1 MNLLLVEEEYNLSG
15 YINDNTDI
23 VTFKTGD
30 VQSYNDLLDL
40 ISDKNK
46 QYTVVGIF
54 SHGIESYF
62 HTVTRVFNDKHEIS
76 FKTFLQEL
84 KQLIS
89 FETIDIFACYFGQS
103 SDYIIDL
110 ETSLSIN
117 VRAST
122 DETGNV
128 PFGDWIMESDNT
140 DIRNIYFNDTI
151 NDFKEILGGTS
162 SGTMLLDNSGDLWV
176 AGLLYQSQGTFGLAI
191 GSDHNGQNLNY
202 FTHHNTLWDYISN
215 QQTFLDY
222 SSKTITKIFSNDAT
236 YVTLMDTGEI
246 YWFGG
251 TYKIYAAGMNSGL
264 PNLIDRSYFNNN
276 DIKQVS
282 IGSNFMLFLDVE
294 GNVYSCNYNVSS
306 SYNYGQTGLGD
317 SVAYATPQQLDSSY
331 WNNRKILKI
340 SAGNYHS
347 LILDNTGVVYGFGH
361 NTHGTL
367 GQGINDTAHKNVPTP
382 ILTTYMT
389 EPIVD
394 IATGYYSSYFIDIN
408 GKMYSCGRN
417 DQNGLAQGIYYQT
430 GRAEYNATLISQTP
444 SNANYYSI
452 HVAWPVP
459 ENNYSGKKLIAVD
472 AYQLTGAVLALDDEG
487 SVYQAGGGTVTNTI
501 TTSTPWYLTKLT
513 QLSGITEIS
522 LGENIGRARNATTGD
537 VYLWGQGTQGALG
550 TGGAYNSTTPLL
562 LNRATFR
569 YITSSGYTNGG
580 SGGTLVTETVDV
592 ATLED
597 YSFYDPTV
605 AGVISN
611 SPPTGSVTVSG
622 DVTVGST
629 LSSIVSITDANG
641 ISTGF
646 TYQWVI
652 SDTSDG
658 TYSNITDAT
667 DATYVIQE
675 SDYSKFIKLQVS
687 YTDDSGN
694 LENVNSNATDSV
706 SPSVSYAMLSPR
718 SNITVGDTIN
728 TTLNISPD
736 LSSEVTY
743 VWYRSTDG
751 QSFNIITGETSNS
764 YVIVEDDIGNYIRAS
779 IYLNDT
785 LLSSETT
792 TSIVIS
798 VASSSGDPYV
808 RTLSGFRYKLPNVE
822 RIYRCIDLYQNN
834 KRLIVNCKVSQLTRD
849 EIDELTSFA
858 KEHGNQVPVTDGY
871 FYKEFFVKYGDKYV
885 LFDRKINIIETNIN
899 TCDNDD
905 DVVIKRLEDS
915 KIFECPIQ
923 GRALANSFIIRTNM
937 ITIEL
942 IKILHPQIINGID
955 ISFSG
960 NDLKR
965 VSGIF
970 NTCVHPKYYRL
981 RRIDSQ
987 KVINIQTNR
996 KYTLSHNETWL
1007 DLDKNI
1013 VNKVKF

>member
-1 MNLLLVEEEYNLSG
+1 MNLLLVEEQYELSG
-15 YINDNTDI
+15 YINDDTDI
-23 VTFKTGD
+23 VIFKSGD
-30 VQSYNDLLDL
+30 VQSYNELLNL

-54 SHGIESYF
+54 SHGIDSYF
-62 HTVTRVFNDKHEIS
+62 HTVTRVFNDKHETS

-117 VRAST
+117 VRASI

-128 PFGDWIMESDNT
+128 PFGDWIMESDNI
-140 DIRNIYFNDTI
+140 DVRNIYFNDTI
-151 NDFKEILGGTS
+151 NDFKEILGGST
-162 SGTMLLDNSGDLWV
+162 SGTLLLDNAGDLWV
-176 AGLLYQSQGTFGLAI
+176 AGLLNQGRGNFGLAI
-191 GSDHNGQNLNY
+191 GMDHDGQLLKY
-202 FTHHNTLWDYISN
+202 FSHHNTLWDYISN

-264 PNLIDRSYFNNN
+264 PNLINRSYFNNN
-276 DIKQVS
+276 DIKQVA

-306 SYNYGQTGLGD
+306 AYNYGQTGLGD
-317 SVAYATPQQLDSSY
+317 TAAYATPQQLDSSH

-340 SAGNYHS
+340 AAGMYHS

-394 IATGYYSSYFIDIN
+394 IATGYYSSYFIDVN

-417 DQNGLAQGIYYQT
+417 YTDGLAQGIYYQE
-430 GRAEYNATLISQTP
+430 GRAEYSATLISQTP
-444 SNANYYSI
+444 SHANSYSI
-452 HVAWPVP
+452 HIAWPVP

-487 SVYQAGGGTVTNTI
+487 SVYQAGGGTVSNTI

-513 QLSGITEIS
+513 QLSGITEIA
-522 LGENIGRARNATTGD
+522 LGENIGRARNSTTGD
-537 VYLWGQGTQGALG
+537 IYLWGQGNRGALG
-550 TGGAYNSTTPLL
+550 TGGESNFTTPQLL
-562 LNRATFR
+562 DRTTFR
-569 YITSSGYTNGG
+569 FITSSGYTNGG
-580 SGGTLVTETVDV
+580 TGGTLVSETVNIV
-592 ATLED
+592 MLED
-597 YSFYDPTV
+597 YSAYDSTV

-629 LSSIVSITDANG
+629 LSSTVDITDTNG
-641 ISTGF
+641 ISSGF

-658 TYSNITDAT
+658 TYNNITDAT
-667 DATYVIQE
+667 DTTYVVQE
-675 SDYSKFIKLQVS
+675 SDYNKFIRLQIS
-687 YTDDSGN
+687 YTDDAGN
-694 LENVNSNATDSV
+694 TEIVSSTETDSV
-706 SPSVSYAMLSPR
+706 SPSVSYSM
-718 SNITVGDTIN
+718 ITPKTSIEVGDTIS
-728 TTLNISPD
+728 TTLSTSPD
-736 LSSEVTY
+736 LSSDITY
-743 VWYRSTDG
+743 TWSRSTDG
-751 QSFNIITGETSNS
+751 QNYTVINGETSSS
-764 YVIVEDDIGNYIRAS
+764 YTTTEDDVGNYLQTS
-779 IYLNDT
+779 IYLNGS
-785 LLSSETT
+785 LLESDTT
-792 TSIVIS
+792 TSVVNS

-808 RTLSGFRYKLPNVE
+808 KTLSGFRYKLPNVE

-834 KRLIVNCKVSQLTRD
+834 KRLIVNCKVSQLTRN
-849 EIDELTSFA
+849 EIDELMSFA
-858 KEHGNQVPVTDGY
+858 KENGNQVPVTDGY
-871 FYKEFFVKYGDKYV
+871 FYKEFFIKYGDKYV
-885 LFDRKINIIETNIN
+885 LFDRHINVIETNMD
-899 TCDNDD
+899 TYDNE
-905 DVVIKRLEDS
+905 DVIIRKIEDS

-923 GRALANSFIIRTNM
+923 GRALANSFIIQTNM

-942 IKILHPQIINGID
+942 LKIFHPQIINGID

-981 RRIDSQ
+981 KRIDSE
-987 KVINIQTNR
+987 KTINVRINK
-996 KYTLSHNETWL
+996 KYNMSHNETWL
-1007 DLDKNI
+1007 DIDNKI
-1013 VNKVKF
+1013 VNNIKF